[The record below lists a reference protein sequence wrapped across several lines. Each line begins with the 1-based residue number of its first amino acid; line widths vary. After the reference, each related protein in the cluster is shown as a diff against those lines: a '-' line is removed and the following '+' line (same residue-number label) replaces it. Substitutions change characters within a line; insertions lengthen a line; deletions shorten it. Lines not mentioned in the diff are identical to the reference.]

1 MNNSITEIL
10 NILLKSIFV
19 GFGFVIPLLV
29 LLKTKGE
36 EATRLKEVF
45 VTSAIQLVI
54 FSGIVYFIL
63 AAKDA
68 YLLYSNNASYGHI
81 NIQNNNYLFYL
92 LFQPFV
98 YLLLSQVFWI
108 KKLRTKKV
116 ALITFSLLLLIVPS
130 QWLFA
135 IVTSF
140 HKDYLPSS
148 VSGNIL
154 AVVLEVILNIVVF
167 IFINITIMAAKGKLK
182 PKTN

>member
-1 MNNSITEIL
+1 MNNSITDIL

-29 LLKTKGE
+29 LIKTKKT
-36 EATRLKEVF
+36 EATSLKEVF
-45 VTSAIQLVI
+45 ITSAIQLLI

-68 YLLYSNNASYGHI
+68 YFLYFNNTSHKYI
-81 NIQNNNYLFYL
+81 NVQDNNYLFYL

-108 KKLRTKKV
+108 KKLRIKKI

-135 IVTSF
+135 IFTSF

-148 VSGNIL
+148 MSMNIL
-154 AVVLEVILNIVVF
+154 AVVLEVVLNIVVF

-182 PKTN
+182 PKAN